1 MASEVGN
8 KKVTA
13 MSGKQITVTL
23 SESTY
28 KRLTE
33 TAYSFSISDEEV
45 ISQSMALL
53 LPALESDLSQD
64 EYRDLSRLPLLSDLA
79 LWKVAHSIMD
89 DQRQD
94 ALEQLAE
101 HQKQRPLTEAE
112 QSELQILMHEA
123 ESIMLRKAEAFRLLA
138 LRGHTVFAAS

>member
-1 MASEVGN
+1 MTGEAGA
-8 KKVTA
+8 KGLIT

-33 TAYSFSISDEEV
+33 TAHSFAITDEEV

-53 LPALESDLSQD
+53 LPALESDLPQS
-64 EYRDLSRLPLLSDLA
+64 EYQDLSKLPLLSDLL
-79 LWKVAHSIMD
+79 LWKVAHSTMD
-89 DQRQD
+89 DQRQN

-101 HQKQRPLTEAE
+101 NQKHRPLTEAE
-112 QSELQILMHEA
+112 QSELRILMHEA
-123 ESIMLRKAEAFRLLA
+123 ESIMLRKAEASRLLA
-138 LRGHTVFAAS
+138 LRGHTVFVPS